1 MEKIV
6 ATKIWGQRSLLQQC
20 AHRVAIMKIDLQPSG
35 HERWSNVQFSNKIS
49 TQQCFPLRGKHCCV
63 EFCCWIQTILQPN
76 LGQNL
81 KYFEIWL
88 QYWKILQKIAK
99 RRTFGCNIENTA
111 TEGVQP
117 KVTELALLPH
127 YYYEFC
133 GNSWHYMDVRDP
145 WLHPLGCCIFNIA
158 TKCSP
163 FCNLLQYFPIQQ
175 PNFKIFQILSQI
187 WLQYWKILQQKVAK
201 NLTFGCNIE
210 NTATEGCNRR
220 SRSLRYCF
228 ILQPAM
234 LQYSGNAWL
243 QSFKRKI

>member
-1 MEKIV
+1 MTLLQQSWKFNFEKKNFVATMEKIV

-76 LGQNL
+76 
-81 KYFEIWL
+81 
-88 QYWKILQKIAK
+88 
-99 RRTFGCNIENTA
+99 
-111 TEGVQP
+111 
-117 KVTELALLPH
+117 
-127 YYYEFC
+127 
-133 GNSWHYMDVRDP
+133 
-145 WLHPLGCCIFNIA
+145 
-158 TKCSP
+158 
-163 FCNLLQYFPIQQ
+163 
-175 PNFKIFQILSQI
+175 FKIFQILSQI

-234 LQYSGNAWL
+234 LQYSGSAATKNTV
-243 QSFKRKI
+243 K